1 MQKLII
7 AGTVTK
13 PAELR
18 RSASGGDPALNFT
31 VVVDNGKDASGNR
44 RDGTFYECTIWGK
57 RGEAVESH
65 ITKGKKLTVF
75 GRPTARVYDGKAYL
89 GMSVDDFTF
98 QGGGEHSQ
106 QDRQQDHGGD
116 AGRQAPAGYGAGGGP
131 NSGGRQ
137 DDFDEIPFI
146 MEWR

>member
-18 RSASGGDPALNFT
+18 RNGGGDPVLGFT

-44 RDGTFYECTIWGK
+44 RDGTFYECSLWGK
-57 RGEAVESH
+57 RGEAVEAH
-65 ITKGKKLTVF
+65 VTKGKKLTVI
-75 GRPTARVYDGKAYL
+75 GRPTVRVYDGKAYL
-89 GMSVDDFTF
+89 GLSVDDFTF
-98 QGGGEHSQ
+98 QGGGEQSQ
-106 QDRQQDHGGD
+106 QDRQQDRQDDGGQS
-116 AGRQAPAGYGAGGGP
+116 GGSGYGAGGRGM
-131 NSGGRQ
+131 
-137 DDFDEIPFI
+137 DDRDEIPFN